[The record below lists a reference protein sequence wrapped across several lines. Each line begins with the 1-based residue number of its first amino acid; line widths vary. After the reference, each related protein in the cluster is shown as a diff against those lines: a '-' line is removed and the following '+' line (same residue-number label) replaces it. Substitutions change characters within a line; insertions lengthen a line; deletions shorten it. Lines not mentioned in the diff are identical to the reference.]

1 MTEAQPGNAEPVVD
15 LLAFVRVLRR
25 RWRFIAVA
33 AVAGAVLALVVLNFT
48 VPKYAASLRISPAS
62 TGSGGL
68 GGALGQLGGL
78 AAIAGV
84 DVRQSS
90 SAASPFDLYLDT
102 LHARQTA
109 DLLARDPAIMH
120 HIFERQWNP
129 ATRRWQPAASLTRPI
144 MAAISSLAG
153 QPRIEWRPPDGA
165 DLAEFIAKKLAIQA
179 PKPKDPPV
187 TTLYLEDPDPAFA
200 ARFLDRINAIADE
213 TVRARSLQRATEYAR
228 YLEGRLKTTTNGE
241 QLKRLADILLE
252 QDRAIMA
259 ASSSVSFAANVSEPA
274 VATPRPV
281 SPSVGARPSS
291 LACLAARWWRSAS
304 CSSALSPAA
313 ARADKRRTRLT
324 CTAMTA

>member
-1 MTEAQPGNAEPVVD
+1 MAETQTGSGEQVVD
-15 LLAFVRVLRR
+15 LVAFLRVVRQ
-25 RWRFIAVA
+25 RWWFIAA
-33 AVAGAVLALVVLNFT
+33 AAAAGAVLALIVLNFT
-48 VPKYAASLRISPAS
+48 VPKYAASLRVSPAS

-84 DVRQSS
+84 DVRQGS

-102 LHARQTA
+102 LRSRQTA

-120 HIFERQWNP
+120 HVFARQWN
-129 ATRRWQPAASLTRPI
+129 AAAQRWQPTASLSRPVVD
-144 MAAISSLAG
+144 AISSLAG
-153 QPRIEWRPPDGA
+153 QPRIEWHPPDGA
-165 DLAEFIAKKLAIQA
+165 DLAEFIAKKMALQS

-187 TTLYLEDPDPAFA
+187 TTLYLEDPDPGFA

-213 TVRARSLQRATEYAR
+213 TVRARSLQRATDYAR
-228 YLEGRLKTTTNGE
+228 YLEGRLRTTTNVE

-259 ASSSVSFAANVSEPA
+259 ASSSLSFAANVSEPA

-281 SPSVGARPSS
+281 SPNVLVGLVVGLLGGAM
-291 LACLAARWWRSAS
+291 
-304 CSSALSPAA
+304 AA
-313 ARADKRRTRLT
+313 AGVLFIRFVTRGSGG
-324 CTAMTA
+324 